1 MTDLFLF
8 RDELVA
14 EHPDMEI
21 KYFVDYGKFG
31 ANDGHYRDVVIQWIE
46 RDGLVPL
53 HYDPV
58 KFGGLEDA
66 GFVAL
71 VEKGAAAKG
80 KILVAVGGGN
90 CQADMAYRMKSEPKS
105 ERIYRLCTNQA
116 GEQQSEDIK
125 H

>member
-1 MTDLFLF
+1 
-8 RDELVA
+8 
-14 EHPDMEI
+14 MEI

-31 ANDGHYRDVVIQWIE
+31 AQDGHYRDVVIQWIE

-58 KFGGLEDA
+58 MFGGVDDA

-71 VEKGAAAKG
+71 VEKCAAAKA

-90 CQADMAYRMKSEPKS
+90 YQADIGSRMKAEPKS
-105 ERIYRLCTNQA
+105 ERIYRLCTSQA
-116 GEQQSEDIK
+116 GERQSEDIQ